1 MLDLIVKVKAIDW
14 ESRKLATKGTEDLAI
29 HDAEAVPHADV
40 CGSCKVVG
48 GCDDTHASC
57 RLRTEFGLRAD
68 GTEVDKKAPIHQTYK
83 KISAMNAEK
92 VVVPVDQGLLF

>member
-1 MLDLIVKVKAIDW
+1 MQDLIARVKAIDW
-14 ESRKLATKGTEDLAI
+14 SERKLSTKGTEDMAI

-57 RLRTEFGLRAD
+57 KLRTEYGLRAD
-68 GTEVDKKAPIHQTYK
+68 GTEVDKTAPIHQAYK
-83 KISAMNAEK
+83 KISLLNAEK
-92 VVVPVDQGLLF
+92 IIVPVDQELLF